1 MTLLEPD
8 VFYSDILLAVTLCSA
23 GWFIS
28 SQHKVM
34 SGGFYTLA
42 ASTFFGAWYHGLYN
56 TTGVLPGEMLWS
68 LTMILYG
75 LSSFIF
81 IQAALPR
88 LMNLP
93 GTLICTGLFA
103 LFTTTINES
112 FHFGLWLQGVAI
124 LCIGHFVLRNGI
136 RSSMWVYMLFV
147 LITFFS
153 ILIQQ
158 QQLNFGLPYSHNT
171 IFHLIQIP
179 AIGLLYLCLK
189 TTPNRRLTTI
199 QYI

>member
-1 MTLLEPD
+1 MILLEPD
-8 VFYSDILLAVTLCSA
+8 VFYSDILLAALLCSA
-23 GWFIS
+23 GWLIS
-28 SQHKVM
+28 SRHKIM
-34 SGGFYTLA
+34 GGGFYALA

-56 TTGVLPGEMLWS
+56 TTSVLPGEILWS

-81 IQAALPR
+81 IQTAIPR
-88 LMNLP
+88 LMKLP
-93 GTLICTGLFA
+93 GILICTGLFA
-103 LFTTTINES
+103 VFTTTINES

-124 LCIGHFVLRNGI
+124 LCIGHFVLRNGT

-153 ILIQQ
+153 ILVQQ
-158 QQLNFGLPYSHNT
+158 QQLSFGLPYSHNT

-179 AIGLLYLCLK
+179 AIGLLYFCLK
-189 TTPNRRLTTI
+189 TTLTRR
-199 QYI
+199 